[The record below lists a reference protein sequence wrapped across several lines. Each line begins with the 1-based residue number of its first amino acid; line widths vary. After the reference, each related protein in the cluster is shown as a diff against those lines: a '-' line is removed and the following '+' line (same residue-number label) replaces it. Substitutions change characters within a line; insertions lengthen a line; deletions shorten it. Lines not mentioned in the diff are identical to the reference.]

1 MMKKLG
7 AIALTATMMLSLIGC
22 SKKNFD
28 GNYTA
33 DVDLSQYMGTV
44 MKDAME
50 SAVGTSDYEWTGT
63 LVVPYKL
70 ELSEGEYTLA
80 VDAEA
85 TSDNFKAYMEE
96 NIEPFMT
103 SVFENEIA
111 SEPSL
116 EGMTIDEVLEAAGYS
131 SIWETMGYESK
142 EDFIADYMTEF
153 EVSDFEEE
161 ETGEYEIDGD
171 SITLKGVETVG
182 EDGEEGEGWVLT
194 YEDGNLTGVLDLS
207 EFDID
212 EDTDITFV
220 LDAE

>member
-1 MMKKLG
+1 
-7 AIALTATMMLSLIGC
+7 MMLSLIGC

-70 ELSEGEYTLA
+70 ELSEGEYTLT

>member
-70 ELSEGEYTLA
+70 ELSEGEYTLT

-220 LDAE
+220 LNAE

>member
-1 MMKKLG
+1 MMKKLS
-7 AIALTATMMLSLIGC
+7 AIALAATMMLSLIGC

-70 ELSEGEYTLA
+70 ELSEGEYTLT

>member
-33 DVDLSQYMGTV
+33 DVDLSQYMGSV

-70 ELSEGEYTLA
+70 ELSEGEYTLT
-80 VDAEA
+80 VDAQA

-142 EDFIADYMTEF
+142 EDFIADYMTDF

-220 LDAE
+220 RDAE

>member
-70 ELSEGEYTLA
+70 ELSEGEYTLT

-131 SIWETMGYESK
+131 SIWEAMGYESK

>member
-70 ELSEGEYTLA
+70 ELSEGEYTLT

-161 ETGEYEIDGD
+161 TGEYEIDGD

>member
-1 MMKKLG
+1 MKKLS

-70 ELSEGEYTLA
+70 ELSEGEYTLT
-80 VDAEA
+80 VDAQA

-111 SEPSL
+111 SESSL

-153 EVSDFEEE
+153 EVSDFEDE

-220 LDAE
+220 RDAE

>member
-1 MMKKLG
+1 MKKLS

-70 ELSEGEYTLA
+70 ELSEGEYTLT
-80 VDAEA
+80 VDAQA

-131 SIWETMGYESK
+131 SIWEAMGYESK

-153 EVSDFEEE
+153 EVSDFEDE

-171 SITLKGVETVG
+171 SITLNGVETVG

-220 LDAE
+220 RDAE

>member
-70 ELSEGEYTLA
+70 ELSEGEYTLT
-80 VDAEA
+80 VDAQA

-142 EDFIADYMTEF
+142 EDFIADYMTDF

-182 EDGEEGEGWVLT
+182 EDGEEGEGWILT

-220 LDAE
+220 RDAE

>member
-28 GNYTA
+28 GKYTA

-70 ELSEGEYTLA
+70 ELSEGEYTLT

-116 EGMTIDEVLEAAGYS
+116 EG
-131 SIWETMGYESK
+131 ETYNQSK
-142 EDFIADYMTEF
+142 D
-153 EVSDFEEE
+153 
-161 ETGEYEIDGD
+161 
-171 SITLKGVETVG
+171 
-182 EDGEEGEGWVLT
+182 
-194 YEDGNLTGVLDLS
+194 
-207 EFDID
+207 
-212 EDTDITFV
+212 
-220 LDAE
+220 

>member
-70 ELSEGEYTLA
+70 ELSEGEYTLT

-182 EDGEEGEGWVLT
+182 EDGEEGEGWILT

-220 LDAE
+220 RDAE

>member
-70 ELSEGEYTLA
+70 ELSEGEYTLT
-80 VDAEA
+80 VDAQA

-153 EVSDFEEE
+153 EVSDFEDE

-182 EDGEEGEGWVLT
+182 EDGEEGEGWILT

-207 EFDID
+207 EFNID

-220 LDAE
+220 RDAE

>member
-70 ELSEGEYTLA
+70 ELSEGEYTLT

-116 EGMTIDEVLEAAGYS
+116 EGMTSDEVLEAAGYS

>member
-1 MMKKLG
+1 MMKKLS

-70 ELSEGEYTLA
+70 ELSEGEYTLT
-80 VDAEA
+80 VDAQA

-131 SIWETMGYESK
+131 SIWEAMGYESK

-153 EVSDFEEE
+153 EVSDFEDE

-171 SITLKGVETVG
+171 SITLNGVETVG

-220 LDAE
+220 RDAE